1 MAVPGIGFHTLGPT
15 SAFPMAFG
23 REWMVVATHPLA
35 AQVGARVLAMGGTAA
50 DAGVAVA
57 AAIGVVEPWYSGLL
71 GGSAWI
77 LYYSARESEVVAI
90 DAAGVAPLRAGPEFF
105 AANGGLPHEGILS
118 TAVPGSLAGWLLL
131 LERYGSLAFEEL
143 LAPAVELAEG
153 GFPVSTEFVSN
164 SRSAEGVIRKFPD
177 SAQLFLRDGR
187 PYRPGEILVQAD
199 LARSFKELQ
208 SAAARAALEGR
219 AASLRAVHDRF
230 YRGPIARAIADYSE
244 REGGILSEEDFARY
258 RAEWARPIE
267 ISYRGYNVHECPPAS
282 QGIVLL
288 LALRILEGYDLGAWG
303 PAHPETVHVT
313 VEAMKLAMADREHF
327 IGDPK
332 MVDVPVEAL
341 LSNAHA
347 EAQRKRIDPGRAL
360 AWPLPK
366 VALPPS
372 GHTTVIVAAD
382 REGNL
387 LSVTTSLG
395 NHWLVA
401 GETGIVLN
409 NRLRMFHLEEGHPN
423 RIAPG
428 KRVRF
433 TANPA
438 LLLKD
443 GRPFLAIASPGVDVQ
458 PQAQLQ
464 GILNVIDFGTTIQEA
479 VAAPRWV
486 STAFPDTARF
496 PHRARNTLMMESSFP
511 PELKAA
517 LRAKGHQVEP
527 VQGYAGNLVGILVDP
542 ARRIYFGGADPRRE
556 ATAIGW

>member
-1 MAVPGIGFHTLGPT
+1 MAT
-15 SAFPMAFG
+15 G

-35 AQVGARVLAMGGTAA
+35 AQAGGRVLASGGTAA
-50 DAGVAVA
+50 EAGVAVA
-57 AAIGVVEPWYSGLL
+57 AAIGVVEPWFSGLL

-77 LYYSARESEVVAI
+77 LYYSAREKRVVAV
-90 DAAGVAPLRAGPEFF
+90 DAGGVAPLRATPEFF
-105 AANGGLPHEGILS
+105 NANGGLPNDGMLS
-118 TAVPGSLAGWLLL
+118 PAIPGSLAGWLLL
-131 LERYGSLAFEEL
+131 LERYGSRSFGEL
-143 LAPAVELAEG
+143 LAPGVELAEQ
-153 GFPVSTEFVSN
+153 GFPVSTEFVAN
-164 SRSAEGVIRKFPD
+164 SRGAVQFIRKFSD
-177 SAQLFLRDGR
+177 SARVFLREGR
-187 PYRPGEILVQAD
+187 PYRAGEILVQVD
-199 LARSFKELQ
+199 LAGTLKRLQ
-208 SAAARAALEGR
+208 AAEQLALSGGR
-219 AASLRAVHDRF
+219 QASLRAVHDEF
-230 YRGPIARAIADYSE
+230 YRGPLASAIAAFSR

-258 RAEWARPIE
+258 EAGWAEPIA
-267 ISYRGYNVHECPPAS
+267 IDYRGHTVHECPPAS

-288 LALRILEGYDLGAWG
+288 QALQILEEYDLKGWGAT
-303 PAHPETVHVT
+303 HPEAVHVA
-313 VEAMKLAMADREHF
+313 VEALKLAMADREQF

-332 MVDVPVEAL
+332 LVHVPTAAL
-341 LSNAHA
+341 LSREHA
-347 EAQRKRIDPGRAL
+347 EAQRKRIDPGKAL

-366 VALPPS
+366 VKLPSS
-372 GHTTVIVAAD
+372 GHTTVIVVAD

-387 LSVTTSLG
+387 LSATTTLG

-409 NRLRMFHLEEGHPN
+409 NRLRMFHLDEGHPN

-438 LLLKD
+438 LIVKD

-464 GILNVIDFGTTIQEA
+464 GILNVIDFGMTIQEA

-496 PHRARNTLMMESSFP
+496 PHRARNTLMLEPSVP
-511 PELKAA
+511 AELTRA
-517 LRAKGHQVEP
+517 LEAKGHRVEP

-542 ARRIYFGGADPRRE
+542 ESGTYYGGADPRRE

>member
-1 MAVPGIGFHTLGPT
+1 MSPIPGIAFHTVAPT
-15 SAFPMAFG
+15 RAFPMATG
-23 REWMVVATHPLA
+23 KEWMVVATHPLA
-35 AQVGARVLAMGGTAA
+35 AQVGGRVLASGGSAA
-50 DAGVAVA
+50 EAGVAVA
-57 AAIGVVEPWYSGLL
+57 AAIGVVEPWYSGL

-77 LYYSARESEVVAI
+77 LYYSAREKKVAAI
-90 DAAGVAPLRAGPEFF
+90 DAAGVAPLRATPEFF
-105 AANGGLPHEGILS
+105 NANGGLPNDGILS
-118 TAVPGSLAGWLLL
+118 PAIPGSLAGWLLL
-131 LERYGSLAFEEL
+131 LERYGSRSFGEL
-143 LAPAVELAEG
+143 LAPAVELAEK
-153 GFPVSTEFVSN
+153 GFPVSTEFAEN
-164 SRSAEGVIRKFPD
+164 SRTAVQLIQKFPD
-177 SAQLFLRDGR
+177 SARVFLKEGR
-187 PYRPGEILVQAD
+187 PYRQGEILVQTN
-199 LARSFKELQ
+199 LANSFKRLQ
-208 SAAARAALEGR
+208 AAEQR
-219 AASLRAVHDRF
+219 AASGGRLAGLRAVRETF
-230 YRGPIARAIADYSE
+230 YRGPIAAAIAAFSR

-258 RAEWARPIE
+258 EAAWAEPIT
-267 ISYRGYNVHECPPAS
+267 IDYRGYEVYECPPAS

-288 LALRILEGYDLGAWG
+288 QALQILEGYDLKGWGAM
-303 PAHPETVHVT
+303 HPEAVHVA
-313 VEAMKLAMADREHF
+313 VEALKLAMADREHF

-332 MVDVPVEAL
+332 MVDVPVASL
-341 LSNAHA
+341 LSRDHA
-347 EAQRKRIDPGRAL
+347 EAQRKRITPDRAL

-409 NRLRMFHLEEGHPN
+409 NRLRMFHLDDGHPN
-423 RIAPG
+423 QIAPG
-428 KRVRF
+428 KRIRF

-438 LLLKD
+438 LLVKD
-443 GRPFLAIASPGVDVQ
+443 GKPFLAIASPGVDVQ

-464 GILNVIDFGTTIQEA
+464 GILNVIDFGMTIQEA

-496 PHRARNTLMMESSFP
+496 PHRARNALMLEPSVP

-517 LRAKGHQVEP
+517 LQAKGHQVEP
-527 VQGYAGNLVGILVDP
+527 IQGYAGNLVGILVDQES
-542 ARRIYFGGADPRRE
+542 RIYQGGADPRRE

>member
-1 MAVPGIGFHTLGPT
+1 MTIPGIGFHTAAPT
-15 SAFPMAFG
+15 AAFPMAVG

-35 AQVGARVLAMGGTAA
+35 AQVGARVLAQGGTAA
-50 DAGVAVA
+50 DAGLAVA
-57 AAIGVVEPWYSGLL
+57 AAIGVVEPWFSGLM

-77 LYYSARESEVVAI
+77 LYYSAKEREVVAI
-90 DAAGVAPLRAGPEFF
+90 DASGVAPLRAAPEFF
-105 AANGGLPHEGILS
+105 AANGGLPSEGILS
-118 TAVPGSLAGWLLL
+118 VAVPGSLAGWLLL
-131 LERYGSLAFEEL
+131 LERYGSRAFEEL
-143 LAPAVELAEG
+143 LAPSVELAEK
-153 GFPVSTEFVSN
+153 GFPVSSEFVKN
-164 SRSAEGVIRKFPD
+164 SRSAVEFIQKFPD
-177 SAQLFLRDGR
+177 AAQLFLKDGQ
-187 PYRPGEILVQAD
+187 PYRRGEILVQAN
-199 LARSFKELQ
+199 LARTFRALQ
-208 SAAARAALEGR
+208 AAAAQAARDGR
-219 AASLRAVHDRF
+219 AASLRAVHDLF
-230 YRGPIARAIADYSE
+230 YKGPIARAIAAYSE
-244 REGGILSEEDFARY
+244 REGGILTEEDFARY
-258 RAEWARPIE
+258 RAEWARPITV
-267 ISYRGYNVHECPPAS
+267 SYRGYDVHECPPAS

-288 LALRILEGYDLGAWG
+288 QALQILDGYDLVAWG
-303 PAHPETVHVT
+303 HLHPETVHAA
-313 VEAMKLAMADREHF
+313 VEALNLAMADREHF
-327 IGDPK
+327 VGDPR
-332 MVDVPVEAL
+332 MVSVPVTAL
-341 LSNAHA
+341 LSRAHA
-347 EAQRKRIDPGRAL
+347 EAQRKRIDPGTAL

-409 NRLRMFHLEEGHPN
+409 NRLRMFHLDEGHPN

-438 LLLKD
+438 LLMKD
-443 GRPFLAIASPGVDVQ
+443 GKPFLAIASPGVDVQ

-464 GILNVIDFGTTIQEA
+464 GILNMIDFGMTIQEA
-479 VAAPRWV
+479 VVAPRWV

-496 PHRARNTLMMESSFP
+496 PHRARNTLMMEAGFP
-511 PELKAA
+511 PSLQDA

-527 VQGYAGNLVGILVDP
+527 IQGYAGNLVGILVDSE
-542 ARRIYFGGADPRRE
+542 RRTYFGGADPRRE